1 MVVDVE
7 TSAVQWARSAGRV
20 RGERSGEGGARG
32 RRVWLQRRCW
42 VVLVAVV
49 VLESGSGVA
58 PVKLAE
64 SSRVRGGSRGA
75 DEGQRNAGVLTAEWA
90 RRPWSPG
97 ALEGGHGGLGAPGR
111 ASAAHDSEGARHV

>member
-1 MVVDVE
+1 MG
-7 TSAVQWARSAGRV
+7 QV
-20 RGERSGEGGARG
+20 RGQAPRREERRGWSEGTQSLAAAEVLGGAG
-32 RRVWLQRRCW
+32 WCW
-42 VVLVAVV
+42 VVLVAVM